1 MPSPKSEAAKNL
13 AKFLAQSKEKNRL
26 YHGTDQDINVFESGI
41 KGRSPHFRTHYGTF
55 LSDNPEYASN
65 FALDN
70 YGKLKPG
77 GNVMPVYAQIKN
89 PADLRNP
96 SEDVFNLMS
105 DFDGENL
112 NKKQL
117 WELFTETYD
126 GKKFVDNLKK
136 LGHDSAIIPEF
147 NPSKNQWSNS
157 YITFEPTQIKSAI
170 GNRGTFN
177 PLDPDITKKE
187 GGKINPFK
195 LPRELLFEMAGI
207 PSMAGG
213 GKPAAAA
220 EMYKLITQAI
230 ERYTKKFGRPPNPED
245 VQALKQH
252 AKEISQKAEIKTD
265 PATQARARHEM
276 ATDPNLINPEGPDP
290 FLTQATTGRTVK
302 GTYLKPKV
310 QDINDP
316 NVRQNI
322 EIKQAAGELEDVLP
336 ESITPSADYMARMG
350 SAVEN
355 QALASGKTPMIDK
368 LKAAFYAKNKRYPTD
383 EELEVMI
390 AEFNPAR
397 HQYGEKGAMIVGER
411 PPTATGMADWR
422 QRART
427 EGIPEAYL
435 EKPPADYPK
444 YLQDALNLYRGVQ
457 PGTKPLSNARINP
470 DRSYADGKAVQ
481 PMTPREMQAMM
492 VAYGQRPRN
501 FEDIAARAPKSKIK
515 QGLKKAG
522 KMGLQGLALWSVPS
536 SAMATQE
543 YLNEGDLPGAALSGI
558 ETVANAA
565 ALYPP
570 LTVPAT
576 VVGLG
581 AMGANMAREYLKPEY
596 KSVME
601 DYK

>member
-1 MPSPKSEAAKNL
+1 M
-13 AKFLAQSKEKNRL
+13 
-26 YHGTDQDINVFESGI
+26 
-41 KGRSPHFRTHYGTF
+41 
-55 LSDNPEYASN
+55 
-65 FALDN
+65 
-70 YGKLKPG
+70 
-77 GNVMPVYAQIKN
+77 
-89 PADLRNP
+89 
-96 SEDVFNLMS
+96 
-105 DFDGENL
+105 
-112 NKKQL
+112 
-117 WELFTETYD
+117 
-126 GKKFVDNLKK
+126 
-136 LGHDSAIIPEF
+136 
-147 NPSKNQWSNS
+147 
-157 YITFEPTQIKSAI
+157 
-170 GNRGTFN
+170 
-177 PLDPDITKKE
+177 
-187 GGKINPFK
+187 
-195 LPRELLFEMAGI
+195 LFELAGI

-213 GKPAAAA
+213 GKLGAAS
-220 EMYKLITQAI
+220 EMYALVTRAI
-230 ERYTKKFGRPPNPED
+230 EQYTKKFGRPPAPED

-252 AKEISQKAEIKTD
+252 VKEISQKAEIKTD

-290 FLTQATTGRTVK
+290 FLTKATTGRTVK

-322 EIKQAAGELEDVLP
+322 EIKQQAGQLEDVMP

-350 SAVEN
+350 SAIEN

-368 LKAAFYAKNKRYPTD
+368 LKAAFYAKHKRYPTD
-383 EELEVMI
+383 EELEVII

-435 EKPPADYPK
+435 DKPPADYPK
-444 YLQDALNLYRGVQ
+444 HLQDALNLYRGVQ

-470 DRSYADGKAVQ
+470 DRSYAEGKSVQ

-492 VAYGQRPRN
+492 VAYGQTPKS
-501 FEDIAARAPKSKIK
+501 FEQIAARTPKARPKPSL
-515 QGLKKAG
+515 LKRAG
-522 KMGLQGLALWSVPS
+522 IRGLQGLGIASVPL
-536 SAMATQE
+536 SAMATEE
-543 YLNEGDLPGAALSGI
+543 YLEQGDVPGTVLSGI
-558 ETVANAA
+558 ETAANAA

-570 LTVPAT
+570 LTIPAT